1 LTLNDIDFVLV
12 VIRRSK
18 NNQEARVTL
27 MESGLT
33 QNQSDSILNVQLRR
47 LTKFENEKLNIEFI
61 NLAES
66 ISDLKESVVNNI
78 GSE

>member
-1 LTLNDIDFVLV
+1 MTLNDIDFVLV